1 VCIIGVMLL
10 EMMTRKKL
18 ASELF
23 SDGLGLRK
31 SVASTF
37 PNQII
42 DVVDTSFYG

>member
-10 EMMTRKKL
+10 EMTRKKP